1 MAMDAK
7 KTYNDF
13 GYLKGLDKHLVVDG
27 STLTF
32 TIQDGPRKLFG
43 TNGCQVDV
51 LGEAFLRI
59 IENFDKQFPC
69 VENKAAVANV
79 RSALGWLDK
88 RTKRRSSQ
96 GIEGTNKE
104 AAPY

>member
-1 MAMDAK
+1 MIDVDK
-7 KTYNDF
+7 KTTYNNF
-13 GYLKGLDKHLVVDG
+13 NYLKGIDKHLTVDG

-32 TIQDGPRKLFG
+32 TIQDGPRKQFG
-43 TNGCQVDV
+43 INGCQVDV

-59 IENFDKQFPC
+59 IEDFDKQFPC
-69 VENKAAVANV
+69 AENKAAVANV

-88 RTKRRSSQ
+88 RTKRRSNQ

-104 AAPY
+104 VAP